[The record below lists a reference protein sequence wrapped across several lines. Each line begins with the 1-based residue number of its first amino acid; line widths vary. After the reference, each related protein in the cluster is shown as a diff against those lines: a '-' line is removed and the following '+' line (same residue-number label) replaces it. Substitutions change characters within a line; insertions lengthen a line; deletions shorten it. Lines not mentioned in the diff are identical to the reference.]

1 MPDMISQ
8 VKEFA
13 RQSHGDQQRK
23 FADEPFINHP
33 IRVME
38 TCKEY
43 TDREA
48 ILIAALL
55 HDVLEDTEVSRER
68 LKEFLLPVAGDRI
81 ATDAIK
87 LVEELTDIYTK
98 KAYPQ
103 WNRRKRKSMESAR
116 LKQTSPDSQTIK
128 YADMID
134 NSLELSGAE
143 PDFKKLFLHECR
155 ALLKVMTAGDQ
166 RLYKRAVETIN
177 SCIEKL

>member
-1 MPDMISQ
+1 MPDLISQ

-23 FADEPFINHP
+23 FANEPYINHP

-43 TDREA
+43 TKNEA

-55 HDVLEDTEVSRER
+55 HDVLEDTEVTRGH
-68 LKEFLLPVAGDRI
+68 LKDFLLPIAGQAI
-81 ATDAIK
+81 TTNAIK
-87 LVEELTDIYTK
+87 LVEELTDVYTK
-98 KAYPQ
+98 KAFPQ

-116 LKQTSPDSQTIK
+116 LKLTSPDSQTVK
-128 YADMID
+128 YADIID

-155 ALLKVMTAGDQ
+155 ALLKVLTRGDQ
-166 RLYKRAVETIN
+166 KLYKTAVETIET
-177 SCIEKL
+177 CIRKL